1 MSRVRSTLLAALLVM
16 ATIVVPGTAVAQ
28 QDDGDC
34 YPPGSPDCDEQ
45 EPEGETDVQCE
56 SDDPAREV
64 ACSGASFEPGT
75 EVELELRRSGGTA
88 MAAPMATIGP
98 VVFAQASDQGTVAR
112 SSTTV
117 EDDGTFRVSAALPCG
132 YDRDHVMAKVSGTS
146 DQGQPATFTER
157 VDVSGAEPCDDAV
170 LGDDRARGAPDGGS
184 GSGGLAFTGT
194 DWLLLAA
201 VALVLITAGVHL
213 VRRRRERA

>member
-1 MSRVRSTLLAALLVM
+1 MSRIRTILLAALLVM

-34 YPPGSPDCDEQ
+34 YPPGSPDCEEQ

-64 ACSGASFEPGT
+64 RCSGESFEPGS

-98 VVFAQASDQGTVAR
+98 VVLAQSSDQGTVAS

-117 EDDGTFRVSAALPCG
+117 EDDGTFDVSAALPCD
-132 YDRDHVMAKVSGTS
+132 YDRDSVTAKVSGTS

-157 VDVSGAEPCDDAV
+157 VDVSDASECDATVMGNDQ
-170 LGDDRARGAPDGGS
+170 ARGAPDGS

-201 VALVLITAGVHL
+201 VALTLIAGGTYL
-213 VRRRRERA
+213 VRRRRESA